1 MSLLSLGANQV
12 EFSIVMFSRF
22 AARFGLAWVPNGRC
36 RQGNG
41 TSSKKLATALQ
52 ASRSNVFWKGFSSP
66 AKTVPPKTPAF
77 RPGSAPTALK
87 GGVSNRSWFSM
98 NAAQFNRVQPYVNEA
113 RAAGI
118 PALAE
123 GSIAAGA
130 APTGCYV
137 SPTLF
142 GPVPRDN
149 PLALEDVLTPCWRP
163 CPSTTRPTPCT

>member
-1 MSLLSLGANQV
+1 M
-12 EFSIVMFSRF
+12 
-22 AARFGLAWVPNGRC
+22 PNGRC

-52 ASRSNVFWKGFSSP
+52 VSRSNVFWKGFASP
-66 AKTVPPKTPAF
+66 AKTVPPKAPAF

-130 APTGCYV
+130 APTGWLLRV
-137 SPTLF
+137 AHAVR

-149 PLALEDVLTPCWRP
+149 PLALEDVLAPCWRP